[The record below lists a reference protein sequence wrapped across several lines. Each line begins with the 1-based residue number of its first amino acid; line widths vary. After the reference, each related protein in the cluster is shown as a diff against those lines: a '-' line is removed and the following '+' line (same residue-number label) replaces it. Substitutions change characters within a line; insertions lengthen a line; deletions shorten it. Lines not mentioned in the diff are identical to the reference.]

1 MTDIE
6 YTKTTYMKL
15 RKACDELVAKTC
27 QDLGPTSKGCGLATQ
42 QAGSFTPEHCE
53 SMLQRYDAVLA
64 ELKSME
70 TQAKPMSEEQQK
82 AIASSAIG
90 TFGPADAKVVVVEF
104 SDFQCPYCSRA
115 AEVVKQVKSKYSN
128 VRFVF
133 RHFPLAFH
141 TDAHL
146 ASQAALAAGEQ
157 GKFFEYHDLLF
168 GNQKELKREALE
180 AHAQKLGLDMPKF
193 KKALDDKQFAKMVD
207 DDLKLG
213 ESVLVNSTP
222 SMFING
228 IRVENPTDLD
238 VVSKQIEGALK
249 EAG

>member
-1 MTDIE
+1 
-6 YTKTTYMKL
+6 
-15 RKACDELVAKTC
+15 
-27 QDLGPTSKGCGLATQ
+27 
-42 QAGSFTPEHCE
+42 
-53 SMLQRYDAVLA
+53 
-64 ELKSME
+64 
-70 TQAKPMSEEQQK
+70 
-82 AIASSAIG
+82 
-90 TFGPADAKVVVVEF
+90 
-104 SDFQCPYCSRA
+104 
-115 AEVVKQVKSKYSN
+115 
-128 VRFVF
+128 
-133 RHFPLAFH
+133 
-141 TDAHL
+141 L